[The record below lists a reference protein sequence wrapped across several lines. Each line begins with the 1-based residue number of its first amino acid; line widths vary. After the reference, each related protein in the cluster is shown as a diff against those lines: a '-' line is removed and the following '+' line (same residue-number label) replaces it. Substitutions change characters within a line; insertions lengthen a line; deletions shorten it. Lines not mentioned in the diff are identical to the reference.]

1 LVFSTHPGAQPSG
14 HVSSSLTQLGGENEP
29 APVSVASPSTPLTSV
44 GDEPEPPQQALQSP
58 SVLTDQSSSASGST
72 AMPANN
78 QGVSFNNRYQWFSFV
93 IYL

>member
-14 HVSSSLTQLGGENEP
+14 HVSSSLTQLGRENEP
-29 APVSVASPSTPLTSV
+29 APVSVASPSTQLTSV
-44 GDEPEPPQQALQSP
+44 GDEPPQQALQSP